1 MDEKNMIRLNKY
13 ISDSGYCSRREADQ
27 YIENRLV
34 HINGRVAKP
43 GQHAKPGDVVTVK
56 GVEIEPRDKAHA
68 AYIMLNKPVGVTCTT
83 DSSDPDNI
91 VDFLSFGERIFPIGR
106 LDKDS
111 QGLILLTSD
120 GDIVNKI
127 LRAGNN
133 HEKEYVV
140 TVNKPI
146 TDEFCERMS
155 KGVPILN
162 QVTKKCKIEK
172 VSTNVFKITLIQ
184 GLNRQIRRMCEY
196 FGYTV
201 KKLERVRI
209 MNLTLNVPVGQFR
222 DLTSEEL
229 AELNRLTADSEKHE
243 EKKSSNKPKK
253 SPAKKSPDFS
263 PDFKD
268 DKGKSIQKKKTN
280 KPKSTTQ
287 ARIGKSKAPTTS
299 KGGKFGKRR

>member
-1 MDEKNMIRLNKY
+1 MEETNFLRLNKY
-13 ISDSGYCSRREADQ
+13 ISDSGFCSRREADQ

-34 HINGRVAKP
+34 QINGRVAKI
-43 GQHAKPGDVVTVK
+43 GQFVGPNDVVIVK
-56 GVEIEPRDKAHA
+56 GVEIEPREKEHA
-68 AYIMLNKPVGVTCTT
+68 VYIMLNKPVGVTCTT
-83 DSSDPDNI
+83 DPTDPDNI
-91 VDFLSFGERIFPIGR
+91 IDFLSFGERIFPIGR

-133 HEKEYVV
+133 HEKEYIV
-140 TVNKPI
+140 TVDKPI

-172 VSTNVFKITLIQ
+172 ISTNVFKITLIQ

-196 FGYTV
+196 FGYGV

-209 MNLTLNVPVGQFR
+209 MNLTLNVGIGQHR
-222 DLTSEEL
+222 DLTAEEL
-229 AELNRLTADSEKHE
+229 AEINRLTRDSEKHE
-243 EKKSSNKPKK
+243 EKKPASKSKK
-253 SPAKKSPDFS
+253 SSAKKTKEIS

-268 DKGKSIQKKKTN
+268 SKGKSIKKPVK
-280 KPKSTTQ
+280 KSTTQ
-287 ARIGKSKAPTTS
+287 ARVGKSKPPTNT

>member
-1 MDEKNMIRLNKY
+1 MEESNYFRLNKY
-13 ISDSGYCSRREADQ
+13 ISDSGFCSRREADD

-34 HINGRVAKP
+34 QINGRIAKI
-43 GQHAKPGDVVTVK
+43 GQFVRLGDHVTVK
-56 GVEIEPRDKAHA
+56 GIEIEPKEKEHA
-68 AYIMLNKPVGVTCTT
+68 VYILLNKPVGVTCTT
-83 DSSDPDNI
+83 DPTDPDNI

-133 HEKEYVV
+133 HEKEYIV
-140 TVNKPI
+140 TVDRAI

-172 VSTNVFKITLIQ
+172 ISTNVFKITLVQ

-196 FGYTV
+196 FGYSV

-209 MNLTLNVPVGQFR
+209 MNLTLNVPLGQYR

-229 AELNRLTADSEKHE
+229 AELNRLTADSEKHAE
-243 EKKSSNKPKK
+243 KTQQQKSKKSS
-253 SPAKKSPDFS
+253 AKKTKEIS

-268 DKGKSIQKKKTN
+268 SKRKSIKKPAK
-280 KPKSTTQ
+280 KPTTQ
-287 ARIGKSKAPTTS
+287 ARVGKSKPPTNT

>member
-243 EKKSSNKPKK
+243 EKKSSDKPKK

-299 KGGKFGKRR
+299 KGRKFGKRR

>member
-34 HINGRVAKP
+34 HINGLVAKP
-43 GQHAKPGDVVTVK
+43 GQHAKTGDVVTVK

>member
-56 GVEIEPRDKAHA
+56 GVEIEPREKEHA

-146 TDEFCERMS
+146 TEEFCDRMS

-222 DLTSEEL
+222 DLTPEEL
-229 AELNRLTADSEKHE
+229 AELNRLTAHSENTA
-243 EKKSSNKPKK
+243 EKKPANKSKK
-253 SPAKKSPDFS
+253 SPAKKSPDLS
-263 PDFKD
+263 PSYKD
-268 DKGKSIQKKKTN
+268 DKGKTVQKKKIN

-287 ARIGKSKAPTTS
+287 PRIGKSKAPTTS
-299 KGGKFGKRR
+299 KGGKFGKRK

>member
-1 MDEKNMIRLNKY
+1 MIRLNKY

-43 GQHAKPGDVVTVK
+43 GQHAKPGDLVTVK
-56 GVEIEPRDKAHA
+56 GVEIEPREKEHA

-140 TVNKPI
+140 TVNKPL

-222 DLTSEEL
+222 DLTPEEL
-229 AELNRLTADSEKHE
+229 AELNRLTADSEKNAE
-243 EKKSSNKPKK
+243 KSTANKSKKSTSKKSS
-253 SPAKKSPDFS
+253 ALS

-268 DKGKSIQKKKTN
+268 DKGNAIQKKKTN